1 MIAHGMPSI
10 RTTLTAFCLA
20 PLLLWLLLPAS
31 PASAVAHKGP
41 PSDQFITGYASAV
54 LEREFPG
61 KSITLTTE
69 QSVVVVHCPG
79 LGRSERERL
88 VETLSR
94 IPGVGEVRLAEDVP
108 DDRLPPPPTPRN
120 LQEPDIL
127 PRGTLFPALLADP
140 RWPHF
145 SASYQYYSGGN
156 SDLRHVGSA
165 TFGETFSLIR
175 YRLPQNRE
183 IDLGIQAGVFS
194 VFDLD
199 TTSTDLI
206 NSDFRVAIPL
216 SYRHEEFSALFRV
229 FHQSSHLG
237 DEFILRGLEEE
248 RVNLSYESLHL
259 LLSQEFDTGYRI
271 YAGGGFIFRKEPSDL
286 KPWSFQGG
294 LEYRS
299 PVTWWNGTIRPLAA
313 LDLQIAQE
321 SEWDIDVSIRTGVQ
335 FENPDLLGRKL
346 QLLLEY
352 YTGHSP
358 NGQFFD
364 RTIHYLG
371 LGVHVH
377 LY

>member
-1 MIAHGMPSI
+1 MPSI
-10 RTTLTAFCLA
+10 RTTLTAFSLA
-20 PLLLWLLLPAS
+20 PLLLWLLFPAS
-31 PASAVAHKGP
+31 PAPASAAAHRSP

-54 LEREFPG
+54 LERDFPG
-61 KSITLTTE
+61 KPITFTID
-69 QSVVVVHCPG
+69 QGVVTVHWTG
-79 LGRSERERL
+79 LEGSERERL
-88 VETLSR
+88 VDTLSR
-94 IPGVGEVRLAEDVP
+94 IPGVSEIRLAEDGAG
-108 DDRLPPPPTPRN
+108 DGHTPPPKPNT
-120 LQEPDIL
+120 LKEPDIL

-145 SASYQYYSGGN
+145 SASYQYYSGRG
-156 SDLRHVGSA
+156 SDLKHVGSA

-175 YRLPQNRE
+175 YRLPDNRE

-194 VFDLD
+194 IFDMD

-259 LLSQEFDTGYRI
+259 LLSREFDPGYRV

-286 KPWSFQGG
+286 EPWSLQGG

-299 PVTWWNGTIRPLAA
+299 PVTWWNGKVRPLAA

-321 SEWDIDVSIRTGVQ
+321 SDWDIDVSIRTGVQ
-335 FENPDLLGRKL
+335 FENPDLLARKL

-352 YTGHSP
+352 YHGHSP

-364 RTIHYLG
+364 RTIHYIG